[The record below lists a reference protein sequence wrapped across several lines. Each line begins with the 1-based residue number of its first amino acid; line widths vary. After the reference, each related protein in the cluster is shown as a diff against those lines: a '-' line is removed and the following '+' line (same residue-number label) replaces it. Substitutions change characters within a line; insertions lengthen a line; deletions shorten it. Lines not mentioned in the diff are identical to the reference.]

1 MLNLPI
7 LAFLVALGP
16 LMGAQDAGSAVTEKE
31 LREAFRK
38 EYASTDEAARSEAI
52 TVLSDASRTLPDGGS
67 SKMLARTFA
76 SAMKSDKSPA
86 VQAAAVGALAWGR
99 HVETSIDAM
108 SDMLHELS
116 KLSAKLSTRPDE
128 ASRTQRRQATQL
140 YTQLCQALSRHPD
153 DRSLKALED
162 ELRKQ
167 RPRSGSGS
175 ASVEFVRPLSTALLQ
190 LGSQKAVEC
199 VVSTTAVFSGS
210 ALVNNGGTARGLHEV
225 LAAYSEEVG
234 YGAAA
239 YSDRYDQF
247 WRKWLKEHKSDLPPK
262 LGKLKEPV
270 EAPEYRPN
278 NRSRDR
284 KRPGE
289 RERP

>member
-1 MLNLPI
+1 MLNLLI
-7 LAFLVALGP
+7 FGLLVALGP
-16 LMGAQDAGSAVTEKE
+16 PMGAQDAGSAVTEKG
-31 LREAFRK
+31 LRETFR
-38 EYASTDEAARSEAI
+38 EDYASTDEAVRAEAI
-52 TVLSDASRTLPDGGS
+52 TALSDSSRALPDGGS

-86 VQAAAVGALAWGR
+86 VQAAAAGALAWGR

-108 SDMLHELS
+108 SDMLHEMS

-153 DRSLKALED
+153 DRTLKALKD
-162 ELRKQ
+162 ELKKQ

-190 LGSQKAVEC
+190 LGSQEAVEC

-210 ALVNNGGTARGLHEV
+210 ALVNNGGTARGLHEA

-234 YGAAA
+234 YGSEAF
-239 YSDRYDQF
+239 SDRYDQL
-247 WRKWLKEHKSDLPPK
+247 WRKWLKEHKRELPPK
-262 LGKLKEPV
+262 LGKLKDPV

-284 KRPGE
+284 QRPGE